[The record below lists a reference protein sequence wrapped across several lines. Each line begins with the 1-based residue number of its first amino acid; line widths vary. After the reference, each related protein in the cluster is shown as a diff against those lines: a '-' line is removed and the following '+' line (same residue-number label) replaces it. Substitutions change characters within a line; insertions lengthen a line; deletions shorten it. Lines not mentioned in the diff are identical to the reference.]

1 VAAVTGVLLFAIFSG
16 FNDAGALVG
25 LGLRARPGALAGM
38 AVLVAAVVL
47 APLAVG
53 TAVAATLTGRL
64 VSFGSEHGQAPLLI
78 GIAAAVAV
86 SATLAARGLPTSLTL
101 ALVGG
106 IAGAGVGVRAPVDWA
121 VVGGVLAAGALAP
134 VAGGLATAA
143 VGRLLRTAPS
153 VSDAGRR
160 LRWSHAAAFT
170 AACLAYGAND
180 GQKMLAVYAA
190 VYGGGPDRYVAAPGV
205 LALLAG
211 GFAVGGLLGLRRA
224 AASLGAGLTALRP
237 DAVVVTELSGA
248 AVVFGTA
255 VAGAPVSMTQTISGA
270 LVGTGLFAGT
280 RRVRWRGVLRL
291 GRAWVLTLPTAFAVA
306 TAGCLVASA
315 PW

>member
-1 VAAVTGVLLFAIFSG
+1 MAGVLLFALFAG

-25 LGLRARPGALAGM
+25 LGLRARPGVLAAM
-38 AVLVAAVVL
+38 AVLVVAVVL

-64 VSFGSEHGQAPLLI
+64 ASFGTQTGRGPLLV

-86 SATLAARGLPTSLTL
+86 TAALAARGLPTSLTL

-106 IAGAGVGVRAPVDWA
+106 IAGAGTAVRAPVDWA

-134 VAGGLATAA
+134 LAGGLVSAA
-143 VGRLLRTAPS
+143 VARLLRAAPAP
-153 VSDAGRR
+153 SDAGRR
-160 LRWSHAAAFT
+160 LRWSHAAAF
-170 AACLAYGAND
+170 AAVCLAYGAND
-180 GQKMLAVYAA
+180 GQKLLAVYAA
-190 VYGGGPDRYVAAPGV
+190 VHGGAPDRYATAPGA

-211 GFAVGGLLGLRRA
+211 GFALGGLLGLPRA
-224 AASLGAGLTALRP
+224 VASMGGGLTALRS

-248 AVVFGTA
+248 AVVLGTA
-255 VAGAPVSMTQTISGA
+255 AAGAPVSMTQSISGA

-291 GRAWVLTLPTAFAVA
+291 GRAWVLTLPAAFAVA
-306 TAGCLVASA
+306 AAGCLVPSA
-315 PW
+315 LR